1 MMWLSENERIHQRI
15 TDMYADFVRDVD
27 PRGYVID
34 YLLQQG
40 VVNDET
46 AQQLRKN
53 KTSQRRCRAMLDE
66 LRSSGNPKAYIEL
79 RTALEREYDFVVQS
93 INKGTI
99 HYKLQSIDKE
109 FSLYCLLY
117 SVGSRSC

>member
-1 MMWLSENERIHQRI
+1 
-15 TDMYADFVRDVD
+15 MYADFVRDVD

-34 YLLQQG
+34 YLLQEG

-53 KTSQRRCRAMLDE
+53 KTRQTRCRAMLDE

-79 RTALEREYDFVVQS
+79 RAAVKRDYGFVVQR
-93 INKGTI
+93 INEGTI
-99 HYKLQSIDKE
+99 RY
-109 FSLYCLLY
+109 
-117 SVGSRSC
+117 